1 MNSRRVYLLIST
13 ILLAFSFSILVGE
26 FSLVRAQ
33 ASELGSFE
41 ESEEQNL
48 QPTETDIESVEQWR
62 EQQEQKLEQ
71 ELAESRAQVTEL
83 LERAACSPQ
92 PSEFK
97 ECTEAVDEVATEEL
111 VPGQNPAN
119 QR

>member
-71 ELAESRAQVTEL
+71 ELNIGEQ
-83 LERAACSPQ
+83 
-92 PSEFK
+92 
-97 ECTEAVDEVATEEL
+97 D
-111 VPGQNPAN
+111 PGQPKVEFAPDPDEDLELDDN
-119 QR
+119 QPFQPEAQEAEVKF